1 MNKLKETLLTAAL
14 ESGEILKQY
23 FGKEFE
29 IESKEIISNLV
40 TEVDKKSESKII
52 EIIKSEFPDHNIL
65 SEEIGAINT
74 QNNTKWI
81 IDPIDGTINYAHS
94 IPLCCVSIGVEIN
107 GVIEMGI
114 VYNPFSGEKFFAEKN
129 VGGFLNDKPIKVSK
143 ENNLLKSL
151 LVTGFPYD
159 TSGNPN
165 KPVEVFAKFV
175 NGDIPIRRL
184 GSAALDLCWTACG
197 RFDGFWEYNL
207 NPWDTAAG
215 SLILREA
222 GGKITNFEGKE
233 YSVYEKEILGT
244 NGFIH
249 DDMLKVIS
257 EVRDEIPY

>member
-1 MNKLKETLLTAAL
+1 MSKLKETLFTAAF
-14 ESGEILKQY
+14 ESGEILKSY
-23 FGKEFE
+23 FEKEFE

-40 TEVDKKSESKII
+40 TEVDKKSETKII

-65 SEEIGAINT
+65 SEEIGALNT
-74 QNNTKWI
+74 KNNTKWI

-94 IPLCCVSIGVEIN
+94 IPLCCVSIGLEIN
-107 GVIEMGI
+107 GTIEMGI
-114 VYNPFSGEKFFAEKN
+114 VYNPFSGEIFFAEKN
-129 VGGFLNDKPIKVSK
+129 KGSYLNDHKIKVSK
-143 ENNLLKSL
+143 ENSLYKSL

-215 SLILREA
+215 YLILKEA
-222 GGKITNFEGKE
+222 GGKITNFQGLE

-244 NGFIH
+244 NGLIH
-249 DDMLKVIS
+249 NDMLRVIS